1 MANESKKTK
10 LENGLCYRSKY
21 PKDWA
26 KKISDERRDASGIK
40 SVFLKENVPNVIQT
54 LNTLEKRFQLWK
66 RLDPFTQF
74 YWGGVNTFLEFGAF
88 IIADKRGDLKASVG
102 PSFSNNYTKPQFES
116 SAGQLQGVTFNTF
129 QIRFKIGL
137 YWISDDHYRK
147 FLKWFDPYKVDFLKF
162 EYDKNW
168 SYQVKLASI
177 SEGTKYVL
185 GYENK
190 TAYLTTDF
198 YGSTAQNPDFL
209 SGKLIEQDIYEDNN
223 KKVKKNIPFYYI
235 ETDVVFDIVGE
246 NCAYGESYT
255 FQDPV
260 NNILQMENTDNNKVK
275 SILDSSFIF
284 TGIIE
289 NNNNNDNKEYSLKI
303 SYYEENNK
311 ILEEEVFKI
320 KFNKNN
326 SDYIYIQYNSDTGL
340 IYWGTSDNSY
350 KLLTLQ
356 QLYNGERLVSTFNSK
371 KIKIP
376 GEQKASLDYSNIK
389 FEYSSGLNNCKI
401 KWRPRINII

>member
-1 MANESKKTK
+1 MENESRKTK

-26 KKISDERRDASGIK
+26 EKFSDQRKDSSGIN

-168 SYQVKLASI
+168 AYQVKLASI
-177 SEGTKYVL
+177 SEGTKYIL
-185 GYENK
+185 GYERK
-190 TAYLTTDF
+190 KADLITDNNF
-198 YGSTAQNPDFL
+198 KVDDNIF
-209 SGKLIEQDIYEDNN
+209 SGKIKEYNAEKD
-223 KKVKKNIPFYYI
+223 IPFYYI
-235 ETDVVFDIVGE
+235 ETDMVFDIVGE

-255 FQDPV
+255 LENNN
-260 NNILQMENTDNNKVK
+260 NNILQMTNANNNKVK

-284 TGIIE
+284 TGIIKK
-289 NNNNNDNKEYSLKI
+289 NDNDNDNDNNKDYNLKV
-303 SYYEENNK
+303 SYYDEKKNK

-320 KFNKNN
+320 NFNKDVNN
-326 SDYIYIQYNSDTGL
+326 IYIKYNSDTGL
-340 IYWGTSDNSY
+340 IYWGTSNNFY

-356 QLYNGERLVSTFNSK
+356 QLYNGERLVNTFNSK

-389 FEYSSGLNNCKI
+389 FEYSSGLTNCGI
-401 KWRPRINII
+401 EWRPRINVI

>member
-1 MANESKKTK
+1 MANKIRTTK
-10 LENGLCYRSKY
+10 LGLKNDITFPESLNWKIDENSKIIKTELGLELS
-21 PKDWA
+21 PITA
-26 KKISDERRDASGIK
+26 KKRLD
-40 SVFLKENVPNVIQT
+40 LY
-54 LNTLEKRFQLWK
+54 K
-66 RLDPFTQF
+66 RLDPFTNF
-74 YWGGVNTFLEFGAF
+74 WWGGNNAFSNYGAF

-116 SAGQLQGVTFNTF
+116 SAGQLQGITFNTF

-162 EYDKNW
+162 GYDQKW
-168 SYQVKLASI
+168 EYQVKLASI
-177 SEGTKYVL
+177 SEGTKYIL
-185 GYENK
+185 GQEN
-190 TAYLTTDF
+190 
-198 YGSTAQNPDFL
+198 N
-209 SGKLIEQDIYEDNN
+209 IYS
-223 KKVKKNIPFYYI
+223 YYI
-235 ETDVVFDIVGE
+235 ETDMTFDIVGE

-255 FQDPV
+255 LSTPEGK
-260 NNILQMENTDNNKVK
+260 NILQMEDTNNNKVK

-284 TGIIE
+284 TGTIE
-289 NNNNNDNKEYSLKI
+289 NDNNNDNKEYSLKI

-320 KFNKNN
+320 KFNENN
-326 SDYIYIQYNSDTGL
+326 SDLIYIQYNSDTGL

-389 FEYSSGLNNCKI
+389 FEYSSGLKDCKI
-401 KWRPRINII
+401 EWRPRINVI